1 MRCLGRVGNCDH
13 RSRRCR
19 RSLHNVA
26 SHRVR
31 RSQTYW
37 RVPFEW
43 SGDRRPRRD
52 PDPPAV
58 RWQQASDLPDLV
70 LLVGAVVAD
79 SVDASDIAAVE
90 ALGSRGAAER
100 ILSPPRGF
108 SYRGVWWKVLAF
120 AGSPA
125 GFVLPVTFDG
135 CEQDGLD
142 EATIYHMGVTPSCR
156 GRGFARL
163 LVRKATAILV
173 DHGVWRIYCDTAA
186 ANERMI
192 RVFES
197 EGWRR
202 LPATERPV
210 VVLE

>member
-1 MRCLGRVGNCDH
+1 M
-13 RSRRCR
+13 
-19 RSLHNVA
+19 
-26 SHRVR
+26 
-31 RSQTYW
+31 
-37 RVPFEW
+37 
-43 SGDRRPRRD
+43 
-52 PDPPAV
+52 
-58 RWQQASDLPDLV
+58 
-70 LLVGAVVAD
+70 
-79 SVDASDIAAVE
+79 
-90 ALGSRGAAER
+90 
-100 ILSPPRGF
+100 
-108 SYRGVWWKVLAF
+108 
-120 AGSPA
+120 
-125 GFVLPVTFDG
+125 PVTFDG

-163 LVRKATAILV
+163 LVRKATEILV

-210 VVLE
+210 VVPE